1 MMALAVLVKA
11 NHKRVSKV
19 YVAIVQP
26 HRDPEMVC
34 YTGKKLKEA
43 RSFIESIISLA
54 LMPLTHRVAG
64 EKQCRWC
71 KFKSECP
78 EAIAATLTITNSGG
92 NGLTDPAR
100 FAQLLDYIGVAKKMI
115 PTIEAKAREAL
126 EANPDAIEGY
136 TLKNGV
142 RRRDVKDI
150 EGAFNALKADGLIDE
165 VSFMGACKVSLTS
178 LEGKVRD
185 VSYSGKIRFPNG
197 VLNKFSF
204 WFNGDAGQEG
214 FNIGIAI
221 EEVDES
227 EGRPLT
233 QAEQKEGWAKAKAT
247 LTETLPAREEND
259 DVPF

>member
-1 MMALAVLVKA
+1 MAAKVILSGMPDHLVIRGSTALVLDYKTGRGEVTPSERNLQMMALAVLVKA

-43 RSFIESIISLA
+43 RAFIESIISLA

-136 TLKNGV
+136 MLKDGV
-142 RRRDVKDI
+142 RRREVEDVED
-150 EGAFNALKADGLIDE
+150 AFNALKADGLIDE
-165 VSFMGACKVSLTS
+165 VSFMSACRVSLTS
-178 LEGKVRD
+178 LAFAVHVIKGMSKSAAKESIAR
-185 VSYSGKIRFPNG
+185 S
-197 VLNKFSF
+197 L
-204 WFNGDAGQEG
+204 GDLV
-214 FNIGIAI
+214 N
-221 EEVDES
+221 ES
-227 EGRPLT
+227 EGQPRLHKY
-233 QAEQKEGWAKAKAT
+233 E
-247 LTETLPAREEND
+247 
-259 DVPF
+259 

>member
-1 MMALAVLVKA
+1 MAAKVILSGMPDHLVIRGSTALVLDYKTGRGEVTPSERNLQMMALAVLVKA

-43 RSFIESIISLA
+43 RAFIESIISLA

-78 EAIAATLTITNSGG
+78 EAIAAT
-92 NGLTDPAR
+92 
-100 FAQLLDYIGVAKKMI
+100 
-115 PTIEAKAREAL
+115 
-126 EANPDAIEGY
+126 PDAIEGY
-136 TLKNGV
+136 MLKDGV

-150 EGAFNALKADGLIDE
+150 EGAFNALKSDGLIDE

-185 VSYSGKIRFPNG
+185 VSGMSKSAAKESIARS
-197 VLNKFSF
+197 L
-204 WFNGDAGQEG
+204 GDLV
-214 FNIGIAI
+214 N
-221 EEVDES
+221 ES
-227 EGRPLT
+227 EGQTRLHKY
-233 QAEQKEGWAKAKAT
+233 E
-247 LTETLPAREEND
+247 
-259 DVPF
+259 

>member
-1 MMALAVLVKA
+1 MATKVILSGMPDHLVIRGSTAMVLDYKTGRGEVTPSERNLQMMALAVLVKA

-19 YVAIVQP
+19 YCAIIQP
-26 HRDPEMVC
+26 HREPEMVC

-43 RSFIESIISLA
+43 RAFIESIIALA
-54 LMPLTHRVAG
+54 LLPLTHRVAG

-78 EAIAATLTITNSGG
+78 EAIAATLTITTSGS

-115 PTIEAKAREAL
+115 PAIEAKPRAAL

-185 VSYSGKIRFPNG
+185 AKGMSKSAAKESIARS
-197 VLNKFSF
+197 L
-204 WFNGDAGQEG
+204 GDLV
-214 FNIGIAI
+214 N
-221 EEVDES
+221 ES
-227 EGRPLT
+227 EGQPRL
-233 QAEQKEGWAKAKAT
+233 QKYE
-247 LTETLPAREEND
+247 
-259 DVPF
+259 